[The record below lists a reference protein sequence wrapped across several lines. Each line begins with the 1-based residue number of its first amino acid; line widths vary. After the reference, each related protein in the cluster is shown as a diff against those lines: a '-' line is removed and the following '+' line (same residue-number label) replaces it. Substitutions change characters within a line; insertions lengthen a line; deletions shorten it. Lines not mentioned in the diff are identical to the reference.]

1 MISLFLAGAWVSIE
15 DLKRLGVEYRKNRL
29 IYGKDSAVVTDTG
42 LAFVK
47 GVPFP
52 LTLSKENG
60 VKFKGEELAPVLFNL
75 GLKVFWDYERE
86 ILFKGKPT
94 IKRFNMVRKDTNYVI
109 SIEGGS
115 GFEVQTYED
124 SIVIVVDGLYGKYRK
139 VVGDGRFVSFVDIL
153 HTSDKTRFSVHLGF
167 GAGKI
172 LKEEIKG
179 KLTLKILPLKVPK
192 KKDKVPTI
200 VIDPGH
206 GGKDPG
212 AMANS
217 YKEKDINLQVA
228 LKVAKILREQGYNVI
243 LTREEDEYVP
253 LSTRARIANKN
264 SASIFVSIH
273 SNFDIGGSARGLETY
288 FFSESRTTEERAVA
302 LLENS
307 AIKYDL
313 GNFNPK
319 DELGV
324 ILGDMIQTFLLE
336 QSYKLASFIHQRAL
350 ELKLTE
356 DRGLRQA
363 NFYVLRW
370 VSAPSVLI
378 ELGFLSNPE
387 EAKMLASE
395 EYQMKLAR
403 AIAMGIMDYF
413 EKERR

>member
-1 MISLFLAGAWVSIE
+1 
-15 DLKRLGVEYRKNRL
+15 
-29 IYGKDSAVVTDTG
+29 
-42 LAFVK
+42 
-47 GVPFP
+47 
-52 LTLSKENG
+52 
-60 VKFKGEELAPVLFNL
+60 
-75 GLKVFWDYERE
+75 
-86 ILFKGKPT
+86 
-94 IKRFNMVRKDTNYVI
+94 
-109 SIEGGS
+109 
-115 GFEVQTYED
+115 
-124 SIVIVVDGLYGKYRK
+124 
-139 VVGDGRFVSFVDIL
+139 
-153 HTSDKTRFSVHLGF
+153 
-167 GAGKI
+167 
-172 LKEEIKG
+172 
-179 KLTLKILPLKVPK
+179 
-192 KKDKVPTI
+192 
-200 VIDPGH
+200 
-206 GGKDPG
+206 
-212 AMANS
+212 
-217 YKEKDINLQVA
+217 
-228 LKVAKILREQGYNVI
+228 
-243 LTREEDEYVP
+243 VP

-273 SNFDIGGSARGLETY
+273 SNFDRGGSARGFETY

-324 ILGDMIQTFLLE
+324 ILGDLIQTFLLE

-356 DRGLRQA
+356 DRGLKQA